1 MNATVNNSPSFDI
14 NAYRI
19 TQTYGE
25 ALGSKKLITVVA
37 VGKPPKGRFF
47 GTSRDEGNTLDVFVL
62 EDKVEGT
69 YHLVSP
75 GVADALGGLV
85 RAITLHLAVDRASN
99 PFLIPVPFPSENG
112 TRNPWHQSLLNAIE
126 AAREKWIR
134 IEADKSAGIYQ
145 VHEALGELA
154 EPIWPELS
162 MDELVR
168 IAFTGRV
175 IDNLEHPKVQSA
187 LGRI

>member
-75 GVADALGGLV
+75 GVADALGGP
-85 RAITLHLAVDRASN
+85 RSSYN
-99 PFLIPVPFPSENG
+99 PSPCSRPCKQPVLNPRPFS
-112 TRNPWHQSLLNAIE
+112 
-126 AAREKWIR
+126 
-134 IEADKSAGIYQ
+134 
-145 VHEALGELA
+145 V
-154 EPIWPELS
+154 
-162 MDELVR
+162 
-168 IAFTGRV
+168 
-175 IDNLEHPKVQSA
+175 
-187 LGRI
+187 